1 MIYPP
6 YPPHTLTSFSK
17 LLKYSKLPKFIYN
30 DQFNNV
36 PQGIDTP
43 LTTPPYCFKNSTV
56 SENTG
61 QICPSC

>member
-6 YPPHTLTSFSK
+6 YPPHALTSFSK

-43 LTTPPYCFKNSTV
+43 LTTPTLLFHKLYS
-56 SENTG
+56 
-61 QICPSC
+61 I